1 MDSGFDIR
9 VNSTAHLA
17 DLAGQGALPDRVMIT
32 MHPQRWHDR
41 TLPWLKEPTPLTHTT
56 VIHLRLDYLL
66 HARMFM
72 PLAPLWRLGFPR
84 HSLRRIIP
92 AGLALAIGL
101 EGVQY
106 LLPYRAWNVNDAI
119 GNGAGVLFSPL
130 LLAMRRPPRFWKP
143 RRSGDPRRISRTV
156 SGG

>member
-1 MDSGFDIR
+1 MICKTLLSLYLPALLLM
-9 VNSTAHLA
+9 TAAPLGG
-17 DLAGQGALPDRVMIT
+17 LNT
-32 MHPQRWHDR
+32 
-41 TLPWLKEPTPLTHTT
+41 TLNHTT

-66 HARMFM
+66 HALMFM

-84 HSLRRIIP
+84 HPLRMIIP

-119 GNGAGVLFSPL
+119 GNGAGVLLSPL
-130 LLAMRRPPRFWKP
+130 LLVIRRPTRFWKFN
-143 RRSGDPRRISRTV
+143 SLFLCGLA
-156 SGG
+156 